1 MGEFQRR
8 LHLGLFQTVADKQPF
23 MFARLTCIRLERIEA
38 IRRVRCRAR
47 HHIRCARTVA
57 EQQPDLAPAGLIC
70 QRLHGCRCAFQRRIR
85 TVMTHHDHAR
95 RRHIGHV
102 YKQTRRP
109 VPGREITRIALLR
122 KKTA

>member
-1 MGEFQRR
+1 
-8 LHLGLFQTVADKQPF
+8 
-23 MFARLTCIRLERIEA
+23 MFTRFACIRLERIEA

-47 HHIRCARTVA
+47 HHIRCVRTIA

-70 QRLHGCRCAFQRRIR
+70 ERLYGCRCAFQRCIR
-85 TVMTHHDHAR
+85 AVMAHHDHTR